1 MAETP
6 EATWLTQEAYDRL
19 ASELEYLLTVARQD
33 IAKKIQE
40 AREEGDLK
48 ENGGYHAAKE
58 EQGKIESRIDR
69 IENILAFAT
78 VGDAPAS
85 HGVVEQGVVVKVL
98 LRGDETEFLLGSA
111 EIAEGTDI
119 DVYSPDSPI
128 GQAIM
133 GAKIGDEVTFF
144 APNGK
149 ERTIQILDV
158 KNFLG

>member
-1 MAETP
+1 MSETH

-58 EQGKIESRIDR
+58 EQGKIEARAAR
-69 IENILAFAT
+69 LENILANAV
-78 VGDAPAS
+78 VGEARES
-85 HGVVEQGVVVKVL
+85 NGVVEQGTVIKL
-98 LRGDETEFLLGSA
+98 TMNGSEMEFLLGSA
-111 EIAEGTDI
+111 EIAEGSDVE
-119 DVYSPDSPI
+119 VYSPDSPI
-128 GQAIM
+128 GTAIL
-133 GAKIGDEVTFF
+133 GAKVGDTVTFF

-149 ERTIQILDV
+149 EREIKILEV

>member
-1 MAETP
+1 MSETH

-58 EQGKIESRIDR
+58 EQGKIEARAARLES
-69 IENILAFAT
+69 ILANAI
-78 VGDAPAS
+78 VGEARES
-85 HGVVEQGVVVKVL
+85 NGIVEQGTVIKL
-98 LRGDETEFLLGSA
+98 TMNGSEMEFLLGSA
-111 EIAEGTDI
+111 EIAEGSDI
-119 DVYSPDSPI
+119 EVYSPDSPI
-128 GQAIM
+128 GTAIL
-133 GAKIGDEVTFF
+133 GAKVGDTVSFF

-149 ERTIQILDV
+149 EREIKILEV
-158 KNFLG
+158 KDFLG

>member
-6 EATWLTQEAYDRL
+6 EATWLTQAAYDRL
-19 ASELEYLLTVARQD
+19 ASELEYLLTVARAD
-33 IAKKIQE
+33 ISRKIQE

-58 EQGKIESRIDR
+58 EQGKIEARAAR
-69 IENILAFAT
+69 LENILANAV
-78 VGDAPAS
+78 VGEARES
-85 HGVVEQGVVVKVL
+85 HGIVEQGTVITLTMNGSEMK
-98 LRGDETEFLLGSA
+98 FLLGSA

-133 GAKIGDEVTFF
+133 GAKIGDEVSFF

-149 ERTIQILDV
+149 ERAIKIIDV
-158 KNFLG
+158 KNFEG

>member
-1 MAETP
+1 MSETP

-33 IAKKIQE
+33 ISKKIQE

-58 EQGKIESRIDR
+58 EQGKIEARAAR
-69 IENILAFAT
+69 LETILANSV
-78 VGDAPAS
+78 VGEARES
-85 HGVVEQGVVVKVL
+85 NGVVEQGTVIKL
-98 LRGDETEFLLGSA
+98 SMNGSEMEFLLGSA
-111 EIAEGTDI
+111 EIAEGSDM

-128 GQAIM
+128 GQAII
-133 GAKIGDEVTFF
+133 GSKIGDSVSFF

-149 ERTIQILDV
+149 EREIKILDV